1 MLRRNIE
8 IIGSSLKMALQEL
21 RKNKLR
27 TFLSLFGITIGIF
40 CIISV
45 LAVVNS
51 LEQNIQNEV
60 KALGTNTIYLDK
72 WNYADG

>member
-60 KALGTNTIYLDK
+60 KALGTNTI
-72 WNYADG
+72 

>member
-40 CIISV
+40 ASSV
-45 LAVVNS
+45 YW
-51 LEQNIQNEV
+51 Q
-60 KALGTNTIYLDK
+60 
-72 WNYADG
+72 